1 MLYYVFQRVQGA
13 STPLEE
19 FGLLAV
25 DGNDEHCM
33 IIRGSD
39 MRRAQYATASKTGP
53 SSVNSAPWDGH
64 AAQTLISAMIEQEG
78 VMDGSIASCNI
89 AIDKIMIDSTMPSIN
104 DPAAWDGHPTIS
116 PSKRWVVFASNR
128 NGSNNSTDLWY
139 CRRNADGSFGPAR
152 PLYGA
157 NTYCDE
163 ISPSF
168 SPKGPLTLL
177 FSSSGHTSFGGYD
190 AFSVNIIEDADTLVA
205 EKVINLGG
213 PINSAY
219 DEIFPTF
226 SPNGTDFYIAS
237 NRRDGR
243 SADRR
248 DFDVFA
254 AFLQMSGDQ
263 PLARLTGRVVNSQ
276 TQEPV
281 VDAEVVAREA
291 VSRQVYSTARTDTNG
306 AYTLSVPVSTPVQVT
321 AQSDTLF
328 YDSYTVVV
336 PTTAANDVIE
346 RTEPITLSRSFVLR
360 INFPTSEFSN
370 PYGKTLDSNG
380 VDTDRPW
387 QAELDELAESVASAS
402 AKVTKII
409 LVGHTDDVD
418 TDESN
423 QILGKQRVDFVIDKL
438 VERGVPRTILEGR
451 SEGEQQLLERRK
463 GESVELWRKRCRR
476 VELMKVTS

>member
-1 MLYYVFQRVQGA
+1 VQGA

-25 DGNDEHCM
+25 DENDEHCM
-33 IIRGSD
+33 LIRGTD
-39 MRRAQYATASKTGP
+39 MRRAQYVTATKTGP

-64 AAQTLISAMIEQEG
+64 AAQALVSTVIEQG
-78 VMDGSIASCNI
+78 GILDGSITSCSI
-89 AIDKIMIDSTMPSIN
+89 AADKIMIDSTMLSIN
-104 DPAAWDGHPTIS
+104 DPNAWDGHPTLS
-116 PSKRWVVFASNR
+116 PSKRWIVFTSNR
-128 NGSNNSTDLWY
+128 TGSNNSTDLWY
-139 CRRNADGSFGPAR
+139 CRRYTDGSLGPAR

-163 ISPSF
+163 IAPSF

-177 FSSSGHTSFGGYD
+177 FSSSGHTTFGGYD
-190 AFSVNIIEDADTLVA
+190 AFTVNITEDADTLIAANVA
-205 EKVINLGG
+205 NLGE
-213 PINSAY
+213 PINSVY
-219 DEIFPTF
+219 DEIFPTI
-226 SPNGTDFYIAS
+226 SPNGTDIYIAS

-243 SADRR
+243 SVDRR

-254 AFLQMSGDQ
+254 AFLQMSGNQ
-263 PLARLTGRVVNSQ
+263 PLTRLTGRVVNSK

-281 VDAEVVAREA
+281 VNAEVVAREA
-291 VSRQVYSTARTDTNG
+291 VSRQIYSTVRTDTSG

-336 PTTAANDVIE
+336 PATSANDVVV
-346 RTEPITLSRSFVLR
+346 RTEPIALSRSFVLR

-370 PYGKTLDSNG
+370 PYGETLDSNG

-387 QAELDELAESVASAS
+387 QTELDELAESVASATT
-402 AKVTKII
+402 KVTKIT

-438 VERGVPRTILEGR
+438 VERGVPRNILEGR

-463 GESVELWRKRCRR
+463 GEPLDTWRKRCRR
-476 VELMKVTS
+476 VELMKVNS